1 MAQKYLYLCIA
12 IRKTA
17 SSRSERTD
25 ILPNGWCYMYNNILP
40 PFQGRTEERP
50 PIIKQVPPESV
61 CGKTLFVG
69 TDGRFFNAAG
79 KELKFDFSPASQ
91 RHRPNMHSAYPQM
104 RRYANRLCHHL
115 VWETFVG
122 PRTPGMEIDHIN
134 GDKMNWRLDNLQEVT
149 PAENRKRAVLLR
161 ALRKGGRDPKSMTR
175 EQLLSIF
182 NHYEVSDPNELMRY
196 EAEHPWEFD
205 N

>member
-1 MAQKYLYLCIA
+1 M
-12 IRKTA
+12 
-17 SSRSERTD
+17 
-25 ILPNGWCYMYNNILP
+25 NI
-40 PFQGRTEERP
+40 

-61 CGKTLFVG
+61 GGKTLFVG
-69 TDGRFFNAAG
+69 TDGRFFNKDG
-79 KELKFDFSPASQ
+79 KELKPRFSPASQ
-91 RHRPNMHSAYPQM
+91 RNRPNMHSAYPCM
-104 RRYANRLCHHL
+104 RHFGTRLCHHL

-134 GDKMNWRLDNLQEVT
+134 GDKMNWSLDNLQEVT

-182 NHYEVSDPNELMRY
+182 KHYEVSDPNELMRY